1 MYSTTANFI
10 IYGLIIVFG
19 LFGNLVVLIVF
30 SNKAFKKFPSRNIY
44 RILAVF
50 DSFAI
55 IYAITNL
62 FIMNFGIIYQ
72 NYDLIWFMSSEITYK
87 IYIYFVNIFQSS
99 YLLVFISIEKFIS
112 IRYPNNKIIKKQIF
126 QTLIVVII
134 IICNLATYNFIFYL
148 NIYKNQ
154 TTNTS
159 NVSIKPINEE
169 TVKIIGIIAIVYN
182 TGLPF
187 IIMLIFSI
195 LLIHTILKSRLR
207 ILRLTNQ
214 RDRNRLRKDI
224 QFAISSIF
232 MNIFFLIFYLPYSIS
247 LILKFEIYSDLYV
260 NVFIPIVALN
270 YCDHFYI
277 SFFTN
282 SVFRRRVLTLFRIR
296 SRSYQTSNY
305 T

>member
-1 MYSTTANFI
+1 MYSTTVDFI
-10 IYGLIIVFG
+10 ESGLFIVFG

-55 IYAITNL
+55 IYAITNRS
-62 FIMNFGIIYQ
+62 IMNFGIIYQ
-72 NYDLIWFMSSEITYK
+72 NYSLFWFMSSEILLK
-87 IYIYFVNIFQSS
+87 IYFYIQCIFQNS

-126 QTLIVVII
+126 QTIIVLVI

-154 TTNTS
+154 ATNTS

-169 TVKIIGIIAIVYN
+169 TLKTIGIIAIVYN
-182 TGLPF
+182 AGLPF

-207 ILRLTNQ
+207 ILTLTNQ
-214 RDRNRLRKDI
+214 HDRNRLRKDI

-232 MNIFFLIFYLPYSIS
+232 MNFFYLIFYLPCLVA
-247 LILKFEIYSDLYV
+247 LILKFEIFSDLFV
-260 NVFIPIVALN
+260 NVFMPIAGLN
-270 YCDHFYI
+270 LCDHFYI
-277 SFFTN
+277 LFFTN

-296 SRSYQTSNY
+296 SRSYQASIY

>member
-1 MYSTTANFI
+1 MYSTTVNFI
-10 IYGLIIVFG
+10 VNGLIIVFG

-44 RILAVF
+44 RILVVF

-55 IYAITNL
+55 IYVITNL
-62 FIMNFGIIYQ
+62 FIMNFGIISQ

-87 IYIYFVNIFQSS
+87 IYIYFTSIFQSS

-112 IRYPNNKIIKKQIF
+112 IRYPNNKIIKKQIL
-126 QTLIVVII
+126 QTIIVLVI
-134 IICNLATYNFIFYL
+134 IICNLATYNYIFFF

-154 TTNTS
+154 INNTS
-159 NVSIKPINEE
+159 NVSTKPINEE
-169 TVKIIGIIAIVYN
+169 TVKTIGIIAIVYN

-214 RDRNRLRKDI
+214 HDRNRLRKDI

-232 MNIFFLIFYLPYSIS
+232 MNIFFLIFYLPCCVA
-247 LILKFEIYSDLYV
+247 LILECDTFSELYI
-260 NVFIPIVALN
+260 NVFAPLASLN

-277 SFFTN
+277 LFLTN
-282 SVFRRRVLTLFRIR
+282 SVFRQRVLTLFQK
-296 SRSYQTSNY
+296 SRSYQTSNFN
-305 T
+305 

>member
-1 MYSTTANFI
+1 MYSTTVNFI
-10 IYGLIIVFG
+10 IYGLNSIFG

-44 RILAVF
+44 RILVVF
-50 DSFAI
+50 DSVAVVFI
-55 IYAITNL
+55 VTNF

-87 IYIYFVNIFQSS
+87 IHIYIQDSFQSS

-126 QTLIVVII
+126 QTIIVLVI

-154 TTNTS
+154 ATNTS

-169 TVKIIGIIAIVYN
+169 TVKTIGIIAIVYN

-214 RDRNRLRKDI
+214 HDRNRLRKDI

-232 MNIFFLIFYLPYSIS
+232 MNIFFLIFYLPFCVA
-247 LILKFEIYSDLYV
+247 LILKCEIFSDLYI
-260 NVFIPIVALN
+260 NVFRPIAGLN

-277 SFFTN
+277 LFFTN
-282 SVFRRRVLTLFRIR
+282 SVFRQRVLTLFQK
-296 SRSYQTSNY
+296 SRSYQTSNFN
-305 T
+305 